1 MKKNSANVYTA
12 KDLMVNTRNSF
23 SKKSLIL
30 SVFTHPACSGCGA
43 AVEMGWELVQD
54 FEGLQLKTVKLENRE
69 GLERAQQCG
78 IKTIPT
84 MIIYKGEEECERMV
98 GLPKKKDLEESLK
111 LYLD

>member
-1 MKKNSANVYTA
+1 MKKNSANVYTV
-12 KDLMVNTRNSF
+12 KDLMVNTRNAD
-23 SKKSLIL
+23 SKNSLIL

>member
-1 MKKNSANVYTA
+1 MKKNSANVYTV
-12 KDLMVNTRNSF
+12 KDLMVNTRNAD

-69 GLERAQQCG
+69 GLERAQQWG
-78 IKTIPT
+78 INTIPT

>member
-1 MKKNSANVYTA
+1 MKKSSENVYTV
-12 KDLMVNTRNSF
+12 KDLMGDPQISD
-23 SKKSLIL
+23 SKNKLIL

-54 FEGLQLKTVKLENRE
+54 FEGLQLKTVKLESRE
-69 GLERAQQCG
+69 GLEMAQQCG

-84 MIIYKGEEECERMV
+84 MIIYRGEEECERMV

-111 LYLD
+111 RYLV